1 MEIYSNWYYKMNYP
15 KSLQDLIEYFKLL
28 PGVGNK
34 TAERYAFSMLD
45 LDENKLNNF
54 SEIILQLNKKI
65 ETCPKCGCLSET
77 NNCMICND
85 GGRFEDIICVV
96 ENQKNVFIFEK
107 LGVFKTKYHVLG
119 GLISPMDGINPE
131 DLSID
136 KLIHRIKNE
145 NIKEIILALRPGIE
159 GNTTSLYIRK
169 LLENTNVRVT
179 QIAQGVPIGA
189 DMEYLDTLTLEMALE
204 NRSEIS

>member
-1 MEIYSNWYYKMNYP
+1 MNYP

-28 PGVGNK
+28 PGVGEK
-34 TAERYAFSMLD
+34 TAERYAFAMLD
-45 LDENKLNNF
+45 LEEEKLSDF
-54 SEIILQLNKKI
+54 SNTVLNLKKNI
-65 ETCPKCGCLSET
+65 TTCPKCGCLVDT
-77 NNCMICND
+77 NKCTICD
-85 GGRFEDIICVV
+85 DDSRSKDIICVV

-136 KLIHRIKNE
+136 KLVKRIKSE
-145 NIKEIILALRPGIE
+145 KIGEIILALSPGVE

-169 LLENTNVRVT
+169 LLEGSKVKVT

-189 DMEYLDTLTLEMALE
+189 DMEYLDALTLEMALE
-204 NRSEIS
+204 NRNEVS

>member
-1 MEIYSNWYYKMNYP
+1 VNYP
-15 KSLQDLIEYFKLL
+15 SSFKKLVDLFKLL
-28 PGVGNK
+28 PGVGEK
-34 TAERYAFSMLD
+34 TAERYAFSIID
-45 LDENKLNNF
+45 LDND
-54 SEIILQLNKKI
+54 KI
-65 ETCPKCGCLSET
+65 EEFSDVVKNIRENVATCPKCGAMTDANKCLICDDET
-77 NNCMICND
+77 RDQN
-85 GGRFEDIICVV
+85 IICVV

-107 LGVFKTKYHVLG
+107 LGIFKVKFHVLG

-136 KLIHRIKNE
+136 RLLQRIKKE
-145 NIKEIILALRPGIE
+145 KIKEIILALRPGIE

-169 LLENTNVRVT
+169 LLEGTGVKVT

-189 DMEYLDTLTLEMALE
+189 DMEYLDNLTLEMALA